1 VSIGLETPCFKSSV
15 PYPSPITNPEPQW
28 LWLQSNAAPEQG
40 AIGMR
45 YKLLSG
51 IVSILW
57 MGVAWAQVD
66 LNHAKEMDLDG
77 LNGVGPTMTR
87 EIMRERQKTPF
98 RDWADVMQ
106 RVKGIGPKKAASL
119 SEQGVRVQGQ
129 GYGQAPPTSPRKP

>member
-1 VSIGLETPCFKSSV
+1 
-15 PYPSPITNPEPQW
+15 
-28 LWLQSNAAPEQG
+28 
-40 AIGMR
+40 MR
-45 YKLLSG
+45 YKISAG
-51 IVSILW
+51 IMSILW

-87 EIMRERQKTPF
+87 EIMRERQKMPF
-98 RDWADVMQ
+98 RDWTDVMQ

-129 GYGQAPPTSPRKP
+129 GYGQAPPTSPPKP

>member
-1 VSIGLETPCFKSSV
+1 
-15 PYPSPITNPEPQW
+15 
-28 LWLQSNAAPEQG
+28 
-40 AIGMR
+40 MR
-45 YKLLSG
+45 YKISAS
-51 IVSILW
+51 IMSILW

-98 RDWADVMQ
+98 RDWADVMH

-119 SEQGVRVQGQ
+119 SAQGVRVQGQ
-129 GYGQAPPTSPRKP
+129 GYGQAAPTSLQKP

>member
-1 VSIGLETPCFKSSV
+1 
-15 PYPSPITNPEPQW
+15 
-28 LWLQSNAAPEQG
+28 
-40 AIGMR
+40 MR
-45 YKLLSG
+45 YKISAG
-51 IVSILW
+51 IVSFLW

-98 RDWADVMQ
+98 RDWADVLQ

-129 GYGQAPPTSPRKP
+129 GYDQAPPKASKKP